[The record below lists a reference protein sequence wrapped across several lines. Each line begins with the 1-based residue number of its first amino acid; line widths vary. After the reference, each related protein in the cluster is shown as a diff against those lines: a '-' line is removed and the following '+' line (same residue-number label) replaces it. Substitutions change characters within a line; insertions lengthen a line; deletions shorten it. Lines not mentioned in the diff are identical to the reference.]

1 MLKEKYIHNLHQAR
15 TSHVR
20 MLNALKLLVSGL
32 NVDES
37 QFKLNLTESVFG
49 KWFYEEAMLF
59 SMGNSRMYLDE
70 IETVLLKYNDHFTKI
85 YQIYFDNRASGFTG
99 LLGLKKKASN
109 AEKELAQRLYDEMV
123 IMADQLKQKLR
134 VFESQLASMSEEKFA
149 EIDYTPPE
157 EPKSKPAIEQEDEG
171 SRYQFG
177 ARGH

>member
-1 MLKEKYIHNLHQAR
+1 MLKEKYIHNLNQAR

-20 MLNALKLLVSGL
+20 MLNSLKLLVSGL
-32 NVDES
+32 SVDES
-37 QFKLNLTESVFG
+37 QFKINLTESVFG

-70 IETVLLKYNDHFTKI
+70 IEAVLLKSNDHFTKI
-85 YQIYFDNRASGFTG
+85 YQIYFNNKAGGFTG
-99 LLGLKKKASN
+99 MLGMKKKASN

-123 IMADQLKQKLR
+123 IMSDQLKQKLR
-134 VFESQLASMSEEKFA
+134 IFESQLASMSEEKFV

-157 EPKSKPAIEQEDEG
+157 ELKPKPQTEQEEDG